1 MKSEVTM
8 TEQRTPE
15 WYAQRKMRITGSR
28 IGAVL
33 GLNSF
38 KTANDVMREMV
49 REYHGYPSEFT
60 GNIATEHG
68 NSHERQA
75 ILAFMREA
83 DLFVEECGFY
93 PYGDFLGASP
103 DGVGTYHDGRK
114 FVLEIKVPFSLRKKE
129 NVEFKT
135 LTEQP
140 SYYAQAQM
148 EIIAAQADFAF
159 FMQYVPQFK
168 NELGVEIDEQ
178 IKIDIVAK
186 DEHWLD
192 NNFTKLTEFYD
203 LLQLELGNPAHLEP
217 LIITLNTQETLDIVK
232 QIDAIKARIK
242 RDQDA
247 EKVLMNRLADLTKGK
262 NATIHGRK
270 FTLVSKQGAI
280 SYAKA
285 VNDLMPNADL
295 EAYRG
300 KPTSYWKLS

>member
-8 TEQRTPE
+8 TEQRTSE

-28 IGAVL
+28 IGTVL

-38 KTANDVMREMV
+38 HTANDVMREMV

-75 ILAFMREA
+75 MLAFMREA
-83 DLFVEECGFY
+83 DIFVEECGFM
-93 PYGDFLGASP
+93 PHGDFLGASP
-103 DGVGTYHDGRK
+103 DGVGAYHDGRK
-114 FVLEIKVPFSLRKKE
+114 FVLEIKVPFVLRNKE
-129 NVEFKT
+129 NAEFKSIN
-135 LTEQP
+135 EQP
-140 SYYAQAQM
+140 SYYAQVQM

-159 FMQYVPQFK
+159 FVQYVPPFK

-178 IKIDIVAK
+178 IQIDIVAK

-192 NNFTKLTEFYD
+192 NNLTKLAEFYD
-203 LLQLELGNPAHLEP
+203 LLQLEIGNPAHLEP
-217 LIITLNTQETLDIVK
+217 LIIPLNTQETLEIVK

-247 EKVLMNRLADLTKGK
+247 EKVLMSKLADLTKGK
-262 NATIHGRK
+262 NANIHGRN
-270 FTLVSKQGAI
+270 FTLVNKQGAI

-285 VNDLMPNADL
+285 VNALMPNADL